1 MLCVILPT
9 LCLATQPWN
18 TPLGSFNGVEDYSN
32 GTGTYDSKIHNYIG
46 IVDVGEEWQCVE
58 YVQRYY
64 YTIYGLDLRG
74 LSGGLNAGQFF
85 GNASIMQLTAYAN
98 AGATPPQ
105 AGDILCFNE
114 TGGGLGHVA
123 IIRAVDQAKSII
135 HVIQQ
140 NVKNGGSSPNGYGTD
155 DDWQFAYTVSGG
167 TYTVDVTSA
176 GSSRIGPT
184 FFCQG
189 WLRQVAQ
196 QPPSISITSPTTGS
210 SYLTRSSTISLGGT
224 ASDNVGVVNVTWS
237 NPQTGG
243 SGTASGTT
251 SWTANNINLAT
262 GANAITVTAYDAAGN
277 QSAATLSVTFTP
289 TATSPAGTVV
299 GWGAQVI
306 PYVQPGTRYQAIAA
320 GYDFSLALKSDG
332 TVVAWGDNQ
341 NGESMVPGNLT
352 GVMAIA
358 AGDHHSL
365 ALKSD
370 GTVVAWGDNNYG
382 ESTVP
387 ANLAGVIAISAGGC
401 FSLALKSDGTVVAWG
416 EYWNDQSYVPVT
428 VPANLSGVTAIA
440 AGDMYS
446 LALKSDGTV
455 VAWGY
460 DYYDV
465 CTVPANL
472 SGVIAIAAGYYP
484 SLALKSDGTVV
495 ALGVNY
501 SGQWNVPANLSGV
514 TAIAAGWYHS
524 LALKSDGTVVAWG
537 HNSDGECT
545 VPANLTGV
553 IAIAAGEARSLAI
566 LGAPNPNAAIQ
577 GQVIDSSG
585 APLPNA
591 TITASI
597 FQTSQALAQAASDG
611 TYSLPPIPPGVYVLK
626 ASLAGYV
633 SSTRA
638 LTLTA
643 ATAQQNFTLS
653 PLPAQPAVVQTTR
666 QPPATF
672 AQPPTGPMGSTL
684 QIFNGTSFVALD
696 AANTPNPDLM
706 TIVLTH
712 GWTPPLD
719 TGPFGAASWPA
730 TMATQLRANGVTPAI
745 ANVLAWDWTAAS
757 TAPWPPEERTP
768 EQGIALGKAMLAML
782 GASYSQNLHFIGHS
796 LGTMVN
802 AAAAN

>member
-460 DYYDV
+460 NYYGACSVPANLAGVIAIAAGPFHSLALKSDGTVVAWGEYWNDQSYVPVTVPANLSGVTAIAAGDMYSLALKSDGTVVAWGYDYYDV

-472 SGVIAIAAGYYP
+472 RGVIAIAAGYYP

-495 ALGVNY
+495 ALGVNIL
-501 SGQWNVPANLSGV
+501 ANGTCQQICQASLQSRRDGITV
-514 TAIAAGWYHS
+514 WRSSRTGRSLRGGIILMANAPCRRTS
-524 LALKSDGTVVAWG
+524 LASSPSRRETTSVWRSSRTGRSWR
-537 HNSDGECT
+537 GEIILM
-545 VPANLTGV
+545 AK
-553 IAIAAGEARSLAI
+553 ARCR
-566 LGAPNPNAAIQ
+566 
-577 GQVIDSSG
+577 
-585 APLPNA
+585 
-591 TITASI
+591 
-597 FQTSQALAQAASDG
+597 
-611 TYSLPPIPPGVYVLK
+611 PI
-626 ASLAGYV
+626 
-633 SSTRA
+633 
-638 LTLTA
+638 
-643 ATAQQNFTLS
+643 
-653 PLPAQPAVVQTTR
+653 
-666 QPPATF
+666 
-672 AQPPTGPMGSTL
+672 
-684 QIFNGTSFVALD
+684 
-696 AANTPNPDLM
+696 
-706 TIVLTH
+706 
-712 GWTPPLD
+712 
-719 TGPFGAASWPA
+719 
-730 TMATQLRANGVTPAI
+730 
-745 ANVLAWDWTAAS
+745 
-757 TAPWPPEERTP
+757 
-768 EQGIALGKAMLAML
+768 
-782 GASYSQNLHFIGHS
+782 
-796 LGTMVN
+796 
-802 AAAAN
+802 